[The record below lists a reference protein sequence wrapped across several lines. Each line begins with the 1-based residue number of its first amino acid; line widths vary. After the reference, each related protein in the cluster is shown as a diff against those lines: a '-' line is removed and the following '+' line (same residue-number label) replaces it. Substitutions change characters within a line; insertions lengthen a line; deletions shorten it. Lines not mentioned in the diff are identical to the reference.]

1 MEEQVA
7 SVEVLEED
15 NFKIKSKEPLN
26 SDRWLFTFWEK
37 YAIILKRKK
46 RRIKNVRNFRG
57 SINRQYKIS
66 TIFIYYVSYYGIHR
80 T

>member
-7 SVEVLEED
+7 FVEVLEED
-15 NFKIKSKEPLN
+15 NFKIKSKEP
-26 SDRWLFTFWEK
+26 SITVQWLFTFGK
-37 YAIILKRKK
+37 KCAIILKRKK

-66 TIFIYYVSYYGIHR
+66 TIFIYYISYYGIHR